1 MQKQDKSLIWHIQG
15 GLGKNIAG
23 TALIGDLKQK
33 YPDRKVMLVVSHP
46 EAFLSNPF
54 IDRVYHLGHTP
65 YFYQDHVEGKDV
77 LLFRHEPYN
86 QTAHITKKQHLIKNI
101 WSSYSVPAINNLVGF
116 EYWTGIYGPDQA
128 NKDLGPHYDKD
139 ELHWARTGGQED
151 GEVIRPVIGTV
162 YYPKPMDI
170 DGGYLEIFSKGE
182 DNEPERIQPVYN
194 RLVIFDAGN
203 HKHRVTE
210 VTRGIRYA
218 IAINLWQTELLAAKE
233 GSMTIEKHNW

>member
-1 MQKQDKSLIWHIQG
+1 MIVIDDFIQDQ
-15 GLGKNIAG
+15 
-23 TALIGDLKQK
+23 
-33 YPDRKVMLVVSHP
+33 V
-46 EAFLSNPF
+46 FLDIISTDETFFGPNGNF
-54 IDRVYHLGHTP
+54 MWWNGWWNN
-65 YFYQDHVEGKDV
+65 
-77 LLFRHEPYN
+77 EP
-86 QTAHITKKQHLIKNI
+86 ITKKQHLIKNI
-101 WSSYSVPAINNLVGF
+101 WASNSVPGISNLVGF

-139 ELHWARTGGQED
+139 ELHWARTGGQEG
-151 GEVIRPVIGTV
+151 GEIIRPVIGTV
-162 YYPKPMDI
+162 YYPKPMGI

-233 GSMTIEKHNW
+233 GSMTIEEHNW